1 MQPINQ
7 ELAKP
12 QQQQGLPQLADGQI
26 LGLAKKAK
34 RKIAEP
40 TLTYQ
45 LAENPD
51 LSLLDK
57 AFDILFEETLK
68 KNGDLTSYD
77 NLV

>member
-1 MQPINQ
+1 MQPNHQ
-7 ELAKP
+7 ELTKTQP
-12 QQQQGLPQLADGQI
+12 QGLPQLTDGQI

-34 RKIAEP
+34 RKNTDP

-45 LAENPD
+45 MAENPD
-51 LSLLDK
+51 QSLIDK

-68 KNGDLTSYD
+68 KNGHLTSYD